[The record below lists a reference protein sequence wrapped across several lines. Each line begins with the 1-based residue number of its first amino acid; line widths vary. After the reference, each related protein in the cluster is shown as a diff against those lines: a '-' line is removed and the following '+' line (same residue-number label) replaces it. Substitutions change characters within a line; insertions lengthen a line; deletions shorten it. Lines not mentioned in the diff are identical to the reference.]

1 MKLKQVIISIALISI
16 SLSVFWSCDKIEE
29 PYFKPVYTDRN
40 VLMEFISDAQTFDA
54 KLYSDFV
61 KISSSQSLITPMVVL
76 SGDTSIEGNSLA
88 ANNIVSRFNLKT
100 SDSLSMINR
109 SSVNSVY
116 GVEKAQWENRL
127 AMELEKKG
135 EFNLEIDGSF
145 NYASAKYSGVC
156 SVSALNGCSEALNVS
171 IYLLEDSV
179 EVQSQNVMN
188 VLRISEEKLIQFS
201 QIKRGETIENAFS
214 YDLSSFVE
222 LSNLKLLFVLENSN
236 TSEILQSNTVFIQGL
251 EFDKN
256 QNILVEDFTG
266 HKCGNCPKAHEELTL
281 LRNTYGT
288 KIVPMAIHF
297 GYYAQTNSS
306 YPTDFTTDVGDA
318 IGNKFGVTSTPVGMV
333 NRVGDEGN
341 KLLEFSEWD
350 ASISKLLTKT
360 PSVGIAMAAE
370 IKDNKIEASVFVKAF
385 EQNDTLLK
393 VQVFIIENHIIDK
406 QLYYGHDP
414 EEIEDYEHEH
424 VLRGSLN
431 GDWGEDLTSVPFK
444 KNNIVYKSYNY
455 TINPDWN
462 TQNLLLVAV
471 VYNDVTKQICQ
482 VKELHLQ

>member
-1 MKLKQVIISIALISI
+1 
-16 SLSVFWSCDKIEE
+16 
-29 PYFKPVYTDRN
+29 
-40 VLMEFISDAQTFDA
+40 
-54 KLYSDFV
+54 
-61 KISSSQSLITPMVVL
+61 
-76 SGDTSIEGNSLA
+76 
-88 ANNIVSRFNLKT
+88 
-100 SDSLSMINR
+100 
-109 SSVNSVY
+109 
-116 GVEKAQWENRL
+116 
-127 AMELEKKG
+127 
-135 EFNLEIDGSF
+135 
-145 NYASAKYSGVC
+145 
-156 SVSALNGCSEALNVS
+156 
-171 IYLLEDSV
+171 
-179 EVQSQNVMN
+179 
-188 VLRISEEKLIQFS
+188 
-201 QIKRGETIENAFS
+201 
-214 YDLSSFVE
+214 
-222 LSNLKLLFVLENSN
+222 LENSN

-370 IKDNKIEASVFVKAF
+370 IKDNKIEANVFVKAF

-393 VQVFIIENHIIDK
+393 VQIFIIENHIIDK

-444 KNNIVYKSYNY
+444 KNNIVNKSYNY

-462 TQNLLLVAV
+462 AQNLLLVAV